1 MPRVVL
7 RGREG
12 WLVRNVGGGGGGK
25 QIGDSVSPTLLICVM
40 KVVIQANS

>member
-25 QIGDSVSPTLLICVM
+25 QIGDSLLAPLCLFV
-40 KVVIQANS
+40 